1 MEEIVAD
8 KVYGQYCGLA
18 KALDLVGE
26 RWTLLIIRE
35 LFFGPRRFSDLVE
48 GLRGI
53 STSVLNE
60 RLNRLEDGRL
70 IIRRTLPPPAASKVY
85 ELTEDGQELGRAI
98 VPLAAW
104 GVRILAANRRK
115 RTEAFRPAWELLF
128 LRETFDASS
137 ARDVHDVYEFHVDDS
152 VISVIVDDGE
162 MQVIEGQSGRP
173 VDVEIHVD
181 ATTFIVMRYA
191 KGSCDSWAA
200 KRLFAATR
208 ASFARWLCRD
218 RVAHVSIVTAGRSI
232 TVHGAGDQIAPQLVG
247 RNLFRSEYV
256 RATQARG
263 YALVP
268 RRPTRLAHQNLLGT
282 PSTSAR
288 RLVSRPPDRKQ
299 RTPSSN
305 GRPALGP
312 RHREPYLPD

>member
-1 MEEIVAD
+1 MAD

-60 RLNRLEDGRL
+60 RLNRLEDERL

-115 RTEAFRPAWELLF
+115 RTEAFRPAWGLLF
-128 LRETFDASS
+128 LRETFDASA
-137 ARDVHDVYEFHVDDS
+137 ARDVHDVYEFHIDDS
-152 VISVIVDDGE
+152 VVSVIVDDGE

-181 ATTFIVMRYA
+181 ATTFIDV
-191 KGSCDSWAA
+191 GVG
-200 KRLFAATR
+200 RLR
-208 ASFARWLCRD
+208 GRD
-218 RVAHVSIVTAGRSI
+218 AIRQGKLR
-232 TVHGAGDQIAPQLVG
+232 LVG
-247 RNLFRSEYV
+247 SEAALRRYSSIIRPLALPRPGGSRLDRHGGSIGNRS
-256 RATQARG
+256 RGRRSDGAT
-263 YALVP
+263 
-268 RRPTRLAHQNLLGT
+268 
-282 PSTSAR
+282 AR
-288 RLVSRPPDRKQ
+288 R
-299 RTPSSN
+299 
-305 GRPALGP
+305 
-312 RHREPYLPD
+312 

>member
-1 MEEIVAD
+1 MAD

-60 RLNRLEDGRL
+60 RLNRLADERL
-70 IIRRTLPPPAASKVY
+70 IVRRTLPPPAASKVY

-115 RTEAFRPAWELLF
+115 RTEAFRPAWGLLF
-128 LRETFDASS
+128 LRATFDASS
-137 ARDVHDVYEFHVDDS
+137 ARDVHDAYEFHIDDS
-152 VISVIVDDGE
+152 VVSVIVDDGE

-181 ATTFIVMRYA
+181 ATTFIDV
-191 KGSCDSWAA
+191 GVG
-200 KRLFAATR
+200 RLR
-208 ASFARWLCRD
+208 GRD
-218 RVAHVSIVTAGRSI
+218 AIRQGKLR
-232 TVHGAGDQIAPQLVG
+232 LVG
-247 RNLFRSEYV
+247 SEAALRRYSSIIRPLALPRPVGSRLDRHSGSIGNRS
-256 RATQARG
+256 RGRRSDGAT
-263 YALVP
+263 
-268 RRPTRLAHQNLLGT
+268 
-282 PSTSAR
+282 AR
-288 RLVSRPPDRKQ
+288 R
-299 RTPSSN
+299 
-305 GRPALGP
+305 
-312 RHREPYLPD
+312 

>member
-1 MEEIVAD
+1 VAD

-26 RWTLLIIRE
+26 RWTLLIIRD
-35 LFFGPRRFSDLVE
+35 LAFGPRRFSDLVE
-48 GLRGI
+48 GLPGV

-85 ELTEDGQELGRAI
+85 ELTKDGHDLARAI

-115 RTEAFRPAWELLF
+115 RTEAFRPAWGLLF

-137 ARDVHDVYEFHVDDS
+137 ARDVHDVYEFHIDDS

-181 ATTFIVMRYA
+181 ATTFIDVGVGRLHGRDAIRQGKLRLVGSEAALRRYSSIIRPLA
-191 KGSCDSWAA
+191 PPSPGRSRLDRHSGSIGNRSRGRPSDG
-200 KRLFAATR
+200 
-208 ASFARWLCRD
+208 
-218 RVAHVSIVTAGRSI
+218 VTA
-232 TVHGAGDQIAPQLVG
+232 
-247 RNLFRSEYV
+247 
-256 RATQARG
+256 
-263 YALVP
+263 
-268 RRPTRLAHQNLLGT
+268 RR
-282 PSTSAR
+282 
-288 RLVSRPPDRKQ
+288 
-299 RTPSSN
+299 
-305 GRPALGP
+305 
-312 RHREPYLPD
+312 